1 MLEEGAKNLLA
12 LGRVAEKFNKSPAE
26 YLGIL
31 DRVFAID
38 FDTAAA
44 LRCAIEDKRI
54 ADSIKR
60 EAGGI

>member
-1 MLEEGAKNLLA
+1 MAA
-12 LGRVAEKFNKSPAE
+12 D

-31 DRVFAID
+31 DPVIAVD

-54 ADSIKR
+54 ADSIR
-60 EAGGI
+60 RGAGGI